1 MVERGLLEAR
11 GEGKARTY
19 HLAASVYR
27 RLGEATGYVRTK
39 GFDDIQQ
46 EQMVMTFVDRH
57 NEISRSEAAELCQLG
72 SDQASRL
79 LRRLRNEGKLVL
91 VGERRGAKYKK
102 PGRA

>member
-57 NEISRSEAAELCQLG
+57 SEISRGAVPARARPGQ
-72 SDQASRL
+72 RL

-102 PGRA
+102 PGKA